1 MISRCSTLRHFYQPL
16 SRCTI
21 FTRVANFC
29 RKVLVREDKAVREET
44 QVYEKTALREDNN
57 HRDPSVTDDSN
68 VKAAENRDRE
78 GYNSQRNNRSP
89 RADNRRRDNSAHRSE
104 YPERN
109 DRNRQRQQSERKP
122 IAQGKH
128 GQQMSVIPRDEHNIS
143 RRDIS
148 ENALKVLYR
157 LNKSGYEAYLVGGGV
172 RDLLLSKKPK
182 DFDITT
188 NATPEQVRKLFRN
201 CRLVGRR
208 FRLAHVMF
216 GPEIIEV
223 ATFRGHHEQ
232 QQEEAEDK
240 NSSQQAQNGMLLRDN
255 IFGSIEDD
263 AQRRDFTINSLYYGV
278 SDFAVRDYTGG
289 LRDLHE
295 GVIRLIGDPEVRYRE
310 DPVRMLRAVR
320 FAAKLDMSISPA
332 TAEPIPRMASL
343 LHEIPPARL
352 FEESLKLLQ
361 SGYGY
366 KTWRLLCEYQ
376 LFQPLFPLIAR
387 HFTENGDSPM
397 ERILAQVLKNTDYRL
412 HNDMRVNPAFLFAAM
427 LWYPV
432 IEHAQKLA
440 QEGGLTYY
448 DAFSLAMNDVLDEQC
463 RSLAIPKRIT
473 TLVRDIWALQLRLSR
488 RQGKRAHKL
497 MEHPK
502 FRAAFDLLALRAEV
516 EQHRELQSLTQWWQE
531 FQEATP
537 ASQKN
542 MLGTLGDDAAAPR
555 RHRTRRPRK
564 RLPRKESGQ

>member
-1 MISRCSTLRHFYQPL
+1 
-16 SRCTI
+16 
-21 FTRVANFC
+21 
-29 RKVLVREDKAVREET
+29 VLVREDKVIREEKAVHDDAPLHAEVNREET
-44 QVYEKTALREDNN
+44 SRRDPSPVAEGNVKAKNPERRDNDQRRENRGRREDN
-57 HRDPSVTDDSN
+57 
-68 VKAAENRDRE
+68 ANRGER
-78 GYNSQRNNRSP
+78 RNNN
-89 RADNRRRDNSAHRSE
+89 NRRSTPYQPRG
-104 YPERN
+104 ERN
-109 DRNRQRQQSERKP
+109 DQRGERSEPRAPVEHVQKP
-122 IAQGKH
+122 RPSFDYAGETRAITI
-128 GQQMSVIPRDEHNIS
+128 VPRDEHNIS

-157 LNKSGYEAYLVGGGV
+157 LNKSGFEAFLVGGGV
-172 RDLLLSKKPK
+172 RDLLLDKKPK

-188 NATPEQVRKLFRN
+188 NATPDQVRKLFRN

-232 QQEEAEDK
+232 YEETEDK
-240 NSSQQAQNGMLLRDN
+240 NVSQQAQNGMLLRDN
-255 IFGSIEDD
+255 IFGTIEDD
-263 AQRRDFTINSLYYGV
+263 AQRRDFTINRQYYGV
-278 SDFAVRDYTGG
+278 ADFTLRDYNGG
-289 LRDLHE
+289 LRDLQN
-295 GVIRLIGDPEVRYRE
+295 GIIRLIGDPETRYRE

-320 FAAKLDMSISPA
+320 FAAKLDMKISPE
-332 TAEPIPRMASL
+332 TAEPIPRLATL
-343 LHEIPPARL
+343 LQEIPPARL

-361 SGYGY
+361 AGYGY
-366 KTWRLLCEYQ
+366 ATYKKLCEYQ

-387 HFTENGDSPM
+387 QFTEAGDSPM
-397 ERILAQVLKNTDYRL
+397 EHILLQVLKNTDHRL
-412 HNDMRVNPAFLFAAM
+412 HNDQRVNPAFLFAAM

-463 RSLAIPKRIT
+463 RTLAIPKRIT

-502 FRAAFDLLALRAEV
+502 FRAAFDLLALRADV
-516 EQHRELQSLTQWWQE
+516 EQHRELQSLTEWWSE

-537 ASQKN
+537 ASQKT
-542 MLGTLGDDAAAPR
+542 MLGTLGEDAVPAR
-555 RHRTRRPRK
+555 RARTRRPRK
-564 RLPRKESGQ
+564 RAAPRKDSGQ